1 MKPST
6 TREYGIGRVW
16 HSFSKAITFFVPEVA
31 VPGNDPLQKRAWR
44 EKLSLCMLFG
54 FFSCVLLTYLIWI
67 PSTLCPV
74 FQVMSLDEIA
84 RQPPYRPHVII
95 HGRVY
100 DFSDFAQKHANGSAI
115 PHHIFEYAGK
125 DASHMFPLFSVP
137 EAINKQRQ
145 DELGQI
151 STEGLNFRPH
161 FHSIQDL
168 MVAYHWP
175 KSYNVCYDWKEIA
188 SASTSDNA
196 WIVIDSKI
204 YNVSKFK
211 VDATLLAEMGSADY
225 QAALRDENF
234 LKLIQAP
241 WGRDKSKLA
250 KYDDAQM
257 HLRLLDGY
265 VKGVVDYRKS
275 PQCKASNAI
284 MIGSTAVMVLVIL
297 VKFFASLQL
306 GTKAEPEKLRKNV
319 AMLIPCYSEDQ
330 AHLKATIDS
339 VCNMQ
344 YDNKRKLLVLVCD
357 GIVTG
362 EGNSASTPE
371 LLLHLLGFEETFQSF
386 TYQSVSS
393 EGPSLNRAKLYFGHY
408 RSSSDEDPVATVV
421 IVKVGLPDESIKP
434 GNRGKRDSQ
443 LILMRFL
450 SKLHIDAPMSPLELE
465 LCRGCYQ
472 ELRYDPLSIEFLLM
486 VDADTEVFSDALNR
500 LLAYCVHDS
509 KIIGICGETRIKNEK
524 ETWVTMIQVYEYFI
538 SHHMSKAFESLFG
551 CVTCLPG
558 CFCMYRLKD
567 VSEHIPLLLKPALL
581 DEYSECNL
589 DTLHQRNLLSLG
601 EDRYLTTL
609 VLKHFPK
616 YRTKFSADAVCKT
629 IVPEA
634 WPVLLSQR
642 RRWINSTVHNLFELL
657 LLQNLCGFCMFS
669 MRFVIIMDLFST
681 IILPATVVYMIY
693 LTYKSMLQQVTAE
706 ISLLML
712 ASIYGLQSIVFILK
726 KQWQHIG
733 WMFIYLLAIPI
744 FGFFIPIYSFWHFD
758 DFTWGETRRTA
769 AEELD
774 EFEQYD
780 LENGRF
786 ASTAI
791 VLRTWEE
798 FTEEFDTTTTVPVQL
813 INTISTK
820 PICEKDGKFIH

>member
-1 MKPST
+1 MA
-6 TREYGIGRVW
+6 GRSSAKESSVGQLW
-16 HSFSKAITFFVPEVA
+16 FKFSKLITFPVPESA
-31 VPGNDPLQKRAWR
+31 VPGGDPLQKRAWR
-44 EKLSLCMLFG
+44 EKLALCTLFG
-54 FFSCVLLTYLIWI
+54 LFSSVLLVYLIWV
-67 PSTLCPV
+67 PSTLCPA
-74 FQVMSLDEIA
+74 FHVMSLDEIVK
-84 RQPPYRPHVII
+84 QPPYMPHVII

-100 DFSDFAQKHANGSAI
+100 DFTEFAQKHAQGQAI

-125 DASHMFPLFSVP
+125 DASHLFPLFGVTSQ
-137 EAINKQRQ
+137 INERRQ
-145 DELGQI
+145 EELNQA
-151 STEGLNFRPH
+151 STEGLNFKPH
-161 FHSIQDL
+161 FHSLQDL
-168 MVAYHWP
+168 LVAYHWP
-175 KSYNVCYDWKEIA
+175 RSFDVCYDWNVIKA
-188 SASTSDNA
+188 ASTSDKA
-196 WIVIDSKI
+196 WIVIGSKVYDI
-204 YNVSKFK
+204 SKFK
-211 VDATLLAEMGSADY
+211 ADL
-225 QAALRDENF
+225 AALKGYQPEALQTALKDEKF
-234 LKLIQAP
+234 AKIIQAP
-241 WGRDKSKLA
+241 WGRDKSNFA
-250 KYDDAQM
+250 MYEGSQD

-265 VKGVVDYRKS
+265 VKGVVDYRQS
-275 PQCKASNAI
+275 ARCKTSNAI
-284 MIGSTAVMVLVIL
+284 MLGSTGVMVLIIL

-319 AMLIPCYSEDQ
+319 AILIPCYSEDQ
-330 AHLKATIDS
+330 VHLKATIDS
-339 VCNMQ
+339 VCNLQ

-371 LLLHLLGFEETFQSF
+371 LLLHILGFEENYQPF

-393 EGPSLNRAKLYFGHY
+393 EGLALNRAKIYFGHY
-408 RSSSDEDPVATVV
+408 RPSSDEEPLPVIV
-421 IVKVGLPDESIKP
+421 IVKIGLPGELNRP

-450 SKLHIDAPMSPLELE
+450 SKLHYDAPMSPLELE
-465 LCRGCYQ
+465 LCRGCFQ
-472 ELRYDPLSIEFLLM
+472 ELHFDPQSIEFLLM

-500 LLAYCVHDS
+500 LLACCVHDS
-509 KIIGICGETRIKNEK
+509 KIVGICGETRIKNEK

-567 VSEHIPLLLKPALL
+567 VNDHIPLLLKPALL

-609 VLKHFPK
+609 VLKHFPR
-616 YRTKFSADAVCKT
+616 YRTKFCADAVCKT
-629 IVPEA
+629 IVPDT

-681 IILPATVVYMIY
+681 IILPASVVYMLY
-693 LTYKSMLQQVTAE
+693 LAYISIQHQVTAK

-712 ASIYGLQSIVFILK
+712 ATIYGLQSIVFILK

-758 DFTWGETRRTA
+758 DFTWGQTRKTTA
-769 AEELD
+769 DSNFAEEI
-774 EFEQYD
+774 EQD
-780 LENGRF
+780 GLESGRF
-786 ASTAI
+786 DSAAL

-798 FTEEFDTTTTVPVQL
+798 FTEEFDTPVPIQA
-813 INTISTK
+813 IAAISTK
-820 PICEKDGKFIH
+820 FNSRQHQ